1 MGGKCHH
8 GKQAEGS
15 RCLHRALEEG
25 HSRSNWRLNWDGGKD
40 EATRLSF
47 GGVFGCSENIPR
59 EREQVQPGDE
69 VEVWGRSCGEDLKSS
84 ECQESEV
91 ESKSSRVKQSG
102 V

>member
-15 RCLHRALEEG
+15 RCSRRALEEG

-47 GGVFGCSENIPR
+47 GGVFGCSENVPR
-59 EREQVQPGDE
+59 ERGSKCNQATKSKSGDE
-69 VEVWGRSCGEDLKSS
+69 VV
-84 ECQESEV
+84 
-91 ESKSSRVKQSG
+91 VKT
-102 V
+102 